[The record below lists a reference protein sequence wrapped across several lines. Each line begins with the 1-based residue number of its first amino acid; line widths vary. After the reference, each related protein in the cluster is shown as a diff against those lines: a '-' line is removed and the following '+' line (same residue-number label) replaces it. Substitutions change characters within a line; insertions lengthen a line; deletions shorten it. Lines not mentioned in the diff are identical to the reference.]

1 MLFYYSGP
9 LQSETCMQFTLGDK
23 GELPLLDENVI
34 PVTSKERRVER
45 ERGKVASDLGWNM
58 DMQIINQ
65 FAHIQTEGAAKT
77 DTQILLVKLM
87 A

>member
-45 ERGKVASDLGWNM
+45 ERGKVGWNM

-77 DTQILLVKLM
+77 DTQILMVKLM